1 MLTKITYLN
10 IELFLLSL
18 IDDKVRSILIQLS
31 KNLGK

>member
-18 IDDKVRSILIQLS
+18 IHDEVSSLLIQLS